1 MKKIII
7 ALCAALLLVRLTPP
21 TLQAQTAV
29 QCEAEY
35 QVQAGDTL
43 ASIAA
48 ETLNDPLAFPVLVV
62 LANAVLDDA
71 YTNIDD
77 PNVIEEG
84 WTLCIPS
91 EEDVPELLAQADP
104 AVQAVARQAGIVVP
118 PPLEETLWVLVGYG
132 SPDDL
137 TLVQPGSVV
146 TAQFSA
152 DGTLTG
158 SAGCNTYNTS
168 FEFGRNDSLTIQPA
182 ATTRVFC
189 EGLMDQEQFYLAALE
204 QATAY
209 QITPEGFLEIEYS
222 TGRLSSQSLFFVAG
236 QADLKNTQWVL
247 QRFGD
252 PEALQAVEP
261 ATTITA
267 VFTGPADSNEGTL
280 VGFGG
285 CNRYTTGFTVEA
297 DQITVDPVAASMMA
311 CAVGGEQE
319 AAYLALLQE
328 AESFQITGK
337 QLQLTGP
344 NGVLIYSSINL
355 PLEQV
360 LWTLES
366 FGDPAGQQP
375 VSAESDITALFVP
388 SNEVTGDEAT
398 DDEAVEDED
407 TGDETVDDEATGEAE
422 STGIVSGSTG
432 CNRYN
437 AGYTKDGRQLSL
449 EPAITT
455 LMACETGQEAEQ
467 AFLAALDSVER
478 YQVLGDQLRLFYD
491 DGQQVLT
498 FRADRTPLQD
508 TFWELTSYGP
518 IETPRFPVA
527 DAAVTAV
534 FNRQPATPTGMVA
547 GSTGCNSYSAT
558 FAANLTQLKVNPPIN
573 TLTFCGGAVGD
584 VERAFLQGLASA
596 ENYAIIGDILQI
608 MYDDGQ
614 QALNFIASQPPVEIP
629 APTAVIEG
637 PAEAQVGDTVTF
649 SGVAS
654 QSEATIVQLSWDFG
668 DGVTAFGPVVN
679 HIYGRAGNF
688 TVRLT
693 VVDERGVSSSTTS
706 RITITAP
713 PAQGPT
719 ALIEGPTQ
727 ALVGQDV
734 TFRGGNSF
742 AGSSSIVSYAWS
754 INQVQPLSGSND
766 VRFTTSFD
774 EPGRYEVSLTVTD
787 QNGLSDSASLSIDIF
802 PREEPQNPPT
812 AVIEGPTQATT
823 GQEVTFRGGNS
834 IPGSTPIVVYAWSVG
849 GVQPLSASA
858 DVRFTT
864 SFDQP
869 GQYEVSL
876 TVTDQNGLSDTSS
889 IVITVVEEP
898 PAQGPTAV
906 IEGPSQAL
914 VGEEVTFQGGNS
926 IAGGSPIVVY
936 AWSVGG
942 AQTFSGGADV
952 RFTTSFDQPG
962 SYNVSLTVTD
972 QNGLSDANSLQ
983 VEVTQPD
990 VPQTPPSIG
999 IEGPSEAAVGENV
1012 TFQARAEPG
1021 SSPITGYA
1029 WDFGNGQTASGESAS
1044 TVYDA
1049 PGTYQVSVTVT
1060 DENGLSSS
1068 ASQSISIRASL
1079 DGTSW
1084 VLPGSLPDTRLTVE
1098 FGNGT
1103 ISGSSGCNTF
1113 TGSYSTSGNSISV
1126 GQLITTQMACE
1137 EDVMQQE
1144 QEYLAALSSAQSYT
1158 ISGST
1163 LTLNHPGGALTFQ
1176 Q

>member
-43 ASIAA
+43 ASIAE

-267 VFTGPADSNEGTL
+267 VFTGPADSNEGML

-297 DQITVDPVAASMMA
+297 DQITVDPVAATMMA

-407 TGDETVDDEATGEAE
+407 TGDETVDDEAAGEAE
-422 STGIVSGSTG
+422 SAGAVSGSTG

-437 AGYTKDGRQLSL
+437 AAYTKNGRQLSL
-449 EPAITT
+449 GPAITT

-518 IETPRFPVA
+518 IETPQFPVA
-527 DAAVTAV
+527 DAAVTAI
-534 FNRQPATPTGMVA
+534 FDRQPATPTGMVA

-558 FAANLTQLKVNPPIN
+558 FAASLTQLKVNPPIN

-584 VERAFLQGLASA
+584 VERAFLQGMASA
-596 ENYAIIGDILQI
+596 ENYIIIGDTLQI
-608 MYDDGQ
+608 TYDDSQ
-614 QALNFIASQPPVEIP
+614 QALNFVASQPPVEIP

-734 TFRGGNSF
+734 TFRGGNS
-742 AGSSSIVSYAWS
+742 V
-754 INQVQPLSGSND
+754 
-766 VRFTTSFD
+766 
-774 EPGRYEVSLTVTD
+774 
-787 QNGLSDSASLSIDIF
+787 
-802 PREEPQNPPT
+802 
-812 AVIEGPTQATT
+812 
-823 GQEVTFRGGNS
+823 
-834 IPGSTPIVVYAWSVG
+834 PGSTPIVVYAWSVD
-849 GVQPLSASA
+849 GVQPFSGGV
-858 DVRFTT
+858 DVRFST

-876 TVTDQNGLSDTSS
+876 TVTDQNGLSNTSS
-889 IVITVVEEP
+889 IVITVEEEP

-906 IEGPSQAL
+906 IEGPTQATT
-914 VGEEVTFQGGNS
+914 GQEVTFQGGNS
-926 IAGGSPIVVY
+926 IAGSSPIVVY
-936 AWSVGG
+936 AWGVDGV
-942 AQTFSGGADV
+942 QPFSGGADV

-962 SYNVSLTVTD
+962 TYNVSLTVTD

-1021 SSPITGYA
+1021 SSPITGYT

-1044 TVYDA
+1044 TAYDA

-1113 TGSYSTSGNSISV
+1113 NGSYSTSGNSISV

-1144 QEYLAALSSAQSYT
+1144 QDYLAALSSAQSYT

-1176 Q
+1176 QQ

>member
-7 ALCAALLLVRLTPP
+7 AVCMALLLVRFTPP

-29 QCEAEY
+29 QCEEEY
-35 QVQAGDTL
+35 QVQVGDTL
-43 ASIAA
+43 ASIAE

-62 LANAVLDDA
+62 LANAVLDDD

-91 EEDVPELLAQADP
+91 EEDVPELLAEADP
-104 AVQAVARQAGIVVP
+104 AIQAVARQAGLTVP
-118 PPLEETLWVLVGYG
+118 PSLEETLWVLVGYG
-132 SPDDL
+132 SPDEV
-137 TLVQPGSVV
+137 TLVQPGAVV
-146 TAQFSA
+146 TAQFGA
-152 DGTLTG
+152 DGSLTG

-168 FEFGRNDSLTIQPA
+168 FEFGRNDNLTIQPA
-182 ATTRVFC
+182 TTTFILC
-189 EGLMDQEQFYLAALE
+189 EEFADLEQFYLGALE
-204 QATAY
+204 QATGY

-236 QADLKNTQWVL
+236 QANLKNTQWVL
-247 QRFGD
+247 QRYGD

-280 VGFGG
+280 IGFGG
-285 CNRYTTGFTVEA
+285 CNRYTTGFTIEA
-297 DQITVDPVAASMMA
+297 DQISIDPMAATMMA
-311 CAVGGEQE
+311 CEVGGEQE
-319 AAYLALLQE
+319 AAYQALLQE
-328 AESFQITGK
+328 AETFQITGK

-375 VSAESDITALFVP
+375 VSTETDITALFTP
-388 SNEVTGDEAT
+388 TDEAT
-398 DDEAVEDED
+398 ADEEADDEETDEEAVDEDEAVE
-407 TGDETVDDEATGEAE
+407 VD
-422 STGIVSGSTG
+422 SVGIVSGSTG
-432 CNRYN
+432 CNRYS
-437 AGYTKDGRQLSL
+437 AGYSKTGRQLSL

-467 AFLAALDSVER
+467 AFLAALESIER
-478 YQVLGDQLRLFYD
+478 YQVLGDQLRVFYE
-491 DGQQVLT
+491 DGLQVLT

-508 TFWELTSYGP
+508 TFWALTSYGP
-518 IETPRFPVA
+518 IEAPQFPLA
-527 DAAVTAV
+527 DAAVTAI
-534 FNRQPATPTGMVA
+534 FDRQPATPTGMVA

-558 FAANLTQLKVNPPIN
+558 FAASVTQLKINPPIN
-573 TLTFCGGAVGD
+573 TLIFCGGVVGD
-584 VERAFLQGLASA
+584 TERAFLQGLASA
-596 ENYAIIGDILQI
+596 EGYTIIGDTLQI
-608 MYDDGQ
+608 MYDDGE
-614 QALNFIASQPPVEIP
+614 QALNFVASQPPVEIP

-637 PAEAQVGDTVTF
+637 PTEAQVGDTVTF
-649 SGVAS
+649 SSVAS
-654 QSEATIVQLSWDFG
+654 QSETTIVQHSWDFG
-668 DGVTAFGPVVN
+668 DGVTASGPAVN
-679 HIYGRAGNF
+679 HIYSRAGDF

-693 VVDERGVSSSTTS
+693 IVDDRGVSSSTTS
-706 RITITAP
+706 RITITDP

-719 ALIEGPTQ
+719 AVIEGPTH
-727 ALVGQDV
+727 ALVDQEV
-734 TFRGGNSF
+734 TFRGGNSV
-742 AGSSSIVSYAWS
+742 AGNSSIVSYAWS
-754 INQVQPLSGSND
+754 INQVQPFSGGAD
-766 VRFTTSFD
+766 VRFSTSFD

-802 PREEPQNPPT
+802 PREEPQTPPT

-834 IPGSTPIVVYAWSVG
+834 IPGSTPIVVYAWSVD
-849 GVQPLSASA
+849 GVQPFSGGA
-858 DVRFTT
+858 DVRFSTT
-864 SFDQP
+864 FDEP

-876 TVTDQNGLSDTSS
+876 TVSDQNGLSDTSS
-889 IVITVVEEP
+889 IVVTVEEEP
-898 PAQGPTAV
+898 SAEGPTAV

-914 VGEEVTFQGGNS
+914 VGDDVTFQGGNS
-926 IAGGSPIVVY
+926 IAGSTPIVVY
-936 AWSVGG
+936 AWSVDG
-942 AQTFSGGADV
+942 AQTFSGGTDV
-952 RFTTSFDQPG
+952 RFSTSFDQPG
-962 SYNVSLTVTD
+962 SYNVTLTVTD
-972 QNGLSDANSLQ
+972 QNDLSDTSSLR

-990 VPQTPPSIG
+990 EPQTPPSVG
-999 IEGPSEAAVGENV
+999 LDGPSQAAVGENV
-1012 TFQARAEPG
+1012 TFQARGEPG
-1021 SSPITGYA
+1021 SSPISGYA

-1068 ASQSISIRASL
+1068 ATRSISIQASL
-1079 DGTSW
+1079 AGTSW
-1084 VLPGSLPDTRLTVE
+1084 VLSNSLPDTRLTVE

-1113 TGSYSTSGNSISV
+1113 NGSFSTSGSNSISV
-1126 GQLITTQMACE
+1126 GQLSTTQAACE
-1137 EDVMQQE
+1137 EEVMEQE
-1144 QEYLAALSSAQSYT
+1144 QDYVAALSSAQSYT
-1158 ISGST
+1158 IAGNT
-1163 LTLNHPGGALTFQ
+1163 LTITHPGGTLTFQ
-1176 Q
+1176 EQ